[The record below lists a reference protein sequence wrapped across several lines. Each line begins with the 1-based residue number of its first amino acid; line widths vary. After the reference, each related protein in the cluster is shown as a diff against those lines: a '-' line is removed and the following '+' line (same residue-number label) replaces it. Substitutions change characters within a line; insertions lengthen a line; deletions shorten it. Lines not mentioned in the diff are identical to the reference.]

1 MKKRLLAG
9 NLAVSEI
16 GLGLMGM
23 DHAYGQQLDRKL
35 AVQLIHKALSL
46 GGNFFDTAVIYGT
59 GNEKVL
65 GDALKDRRDQAVI
78 ATKFGII
85 GQKFIAGKSQLKL
98 DSRPEAIRQQVE
110 ASLQR
115 LQTDYIDLYYQ
126 HRVDPNVEP
135 EVVAETM
142 NNLIKEGKI
151 RYWGLSNASI
161 DYIRRAH
168 TVSPVTALQNQY
180 SMVFRQ
186 PEQEVFALCEE
197 LGIGF
202 VAYSPLGNGFLSG
215 KFSESTT
222 YDKDD
227 VRQTMGRFT
236 PETMKK
242 NQGVLDLLAKIAAE
256 KQATSAQIVLAWEL
270 AQKDYLVPIPGTTK
284 EKRLI
289 ENLSASEV
297 SLSKA
302 ELQTIN
308 QSLNQMVIDERYF

>member
-1 MKKRLLAG
+1 MKNRLLAG
-9 NLAVSEI
+9 KLVVSEI

-35 AVQLIHKALSL
+35 AVQLIHKSLSL

-65 GDALKDRRDQAVI
+65 GDALKDRRNQAVI

-85 GQKFIAGKSQLKL
+85 GQKFVAGKSQLEL
-98 DSRPEAIRQQVE
+98 DSRPESIRQQVE
-110 ASLQR
+110 GSLQR

-151 RYWGLSNASI
+151 RYWGLSNAPI

-215 KFSESTT
+215 KFSDNTT
-222 YDKDD
+222 YDQED

-242 NQGVLDLLAKIAAE
+242 NQGVLDLVAKIAAE

-284 EKRLI
+284 EKRLV
-289 ENLSASEV
+289 ENLRASEI
-297 SLSKA
+297 SLSKE

-308 QSLNQMVIDERYF
+308 QALNQMVIDERYF

>member
-98 DSRPEAIRQQVE
+98 DSRPETIRQQVE

-151 RYWGLSNASI
+151 RYWGLSNAPI

-308 QSLNQMVIDERYF
+308 QALNQMVIDERYF